1 MSLNTSSQQ
10 LRRELLNMAFRHEG
24 LAVDLERTAAHLP
37 GSQGEHLLK
46 MANFL
51 QEDAER
57 LIAIAELVRSGVI
70 SVDL

>member
-1 MSLNTSSQQ
+1 MGLNSSSQQ

-24 LAVDLERTAAHLP
+24 LAVDLERAATQLP
-37 GSQGEHLLK
+37 KSQAEHLLR

-57 LIAIAELVRSGVI
+57 LIGIAEQVRNGVI
-70 SVDL
+70 SVGL